1 MIHGMH
7 NEPWRKRL
15 LQGESR
21 LRLVKNTYGRVSWV
35 RSEPGSMRRLPVL
48 CWWPWPTCRMTW
60 GRFRRTL
67 ELYRGGSHIVVGS
80 RYMKGGRLIGGL
92 PSPGH
97 GFTQRL
103 VLSA

>member
-15 LQGESR
+15 FQGESR

-35 RSEPGSMRRLPVL
+35 GSEPGSMRRLPVL

-60 GRFRRTL
+60 GRFAGRSNCIGVAATL
-67 ELYRGGSHIVVGS
+67 L
-80 RYMKGGRLIGGL
+80 LAAA
-92 PSPGH
+92 
-97 GFTQRL
+97 T
-103 VLSA
+103 